1 MFKKNFASWLSYQ
14 PISSKPVYSSNYS
27 ICVSEQD
34 ILDHGFSDIAARL
47 LNEEKAIMDSGY
59 LYIDPYYMIYEK
71 GNPINHKGKLLQNV
85 KSASFQALIAQ
96 CEFQCLNTDDFRGIF
111 YRISQKDLRRFGCT
125 QTIAQLLR
133 KKLAF
138 ISPRDTDIYLD
149 INFINSLETTS
160 KIPSS
165 LSGFHILLGEGNTL
179 KNVLDLLDEC
189 RLNHLSDGKN
199 YITVS
204 QETVKDYGLQTQ
216 FFSLADLGIAVINN
230 NDEYV
235 LTPEFSSW
243 ILDYTEHAGDRMA
256 FMELYEGLV

>member
-1 MFKKNFASWLSYQ
+1 MFKKNFTAWLSHQ
-14 PISSKPVYSSNYS
+14 PFSSKPVYSSSYS
-27 ICVSEQD
+27 ICVPEQD

-47 LNEEKAIMDSGY
+47 LNEDKAVMDSGY
-59 LYIDPYYMIYEK
+59 LYIDPYYTIYEK
-71 GNPINHKGKLLQNV
+71 EAPINFKRRLLQNA
-85 KSASFQALIAQ
+85 KSASFQAMIEQ
-96 CEFQCLNTDDFRGIF
+96 CEFQCLNTDDCHGIF
-111 YRISQKDLRRFGCT
+111 YRISQKDMRRFGCA

-138 ISPRDTDIYLD
+138 MSPCGTDIFLD
-149 INFINSLETTS
+149 INFINSLESTS

-165 LSGFHILLGEGNTL
+165 LSGFHMLLGEGNTL
-179 KNVLDLLDEC
+179 KNVLDLLEEC
-189 RLNHLSDGKN
+189 QLNHMPDGKN

-216 FFSLADLGIAVINN
+216 FFSLADLGITVINDN
-230 NDEYV
+230 NEYV

-256 FMELYEGLV
+256 FVELYEGLV